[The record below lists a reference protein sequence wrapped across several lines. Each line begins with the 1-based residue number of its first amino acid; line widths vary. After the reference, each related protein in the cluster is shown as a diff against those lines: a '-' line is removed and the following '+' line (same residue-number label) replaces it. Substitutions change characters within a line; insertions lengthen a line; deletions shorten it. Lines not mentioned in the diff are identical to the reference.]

1 MVHLVIHSSVSPKF
15 WNEYVNS
22 DYKTASWQ
30 PWLHHTQCESK
41 LITTKHNRCY
51 GVSSG
56 NSFWLCES
64 KRFMFRR
71 YVFLLRMWPKSYYI
85 DQKNIQIILNRR
97 SFLIFC
103 FFIMNSWRFNFYK
116 TEPLHRNRA
125 LNMTRLVLLVL
136 TVESA
141 NICAISL
148 EILNLR
154 LIMGRWWY

>member
-1 MVHLVIHSSVSPKF
+1 MWPPCLNSFLSTAHLYNAVKNVLKRKDLLFDYQWLTVKVVHLVIHSSVSPKF
-15 WNEYVNS
+15 WNENVNS

-41 LITTKHNRCY
+41 LITTKHNRFY

-103 FFIMNSWRFNFYK
+103 FFYHELLKI
-116 TEPLHRNRA
+116 
-125 LNMTRLVLLVL
+125 RLL
-136 TVESA
+136 
-141 NICAISL
+141 
-148 EILNLR
+148 
-154 LIMGRWWY
+154 